1 MKLRIL
7 LIILLMPTLSI
18 CQEKDRI
25 GIRIGYQND
34 LFGLKLNT
42 NDYKS
47 QHNQFNLGFEW
58 VGKHL
63 QYKHF
68 VWGLDFGISN
78 HSNYSSNSY
87 NLSIHTGK
95 RTYFGKRKYFNY
107 YGILLEYDFNAPNED
122 DHLRQNGLGIYYS
135 IGREI
140 ELNEKRILA
149 IIPMIR
155 LSGFPLF
162 NKGNGKENDY
172 PVAGGMDWGIKISLQ
187 RIRIKNEELE

>member
-63 QYKHF
+63 Q
-68 VWGLDFGISN
+68 N